1 MYTRILDRQLCN
13 KKIRGA
19 VLSFVKGVRQMG
31 LAAVFVIVLC
41 SAGHAEPLNARVLFV
56 PEREA
61 VLSSEMAGR
70 IVSLPYREGQS
81 FKKGAAL
88 ADFDCSLQQA
98 HLKEAKAN
106 LRGVEADLENKKE
119 LAALQSTGNL
129 EVVLLEARRDA
140 AAAQLNIAAI
150 NVRRCRVYAPF
161 SGKVVETLTH
171 RYESVNAGTPL
182 LSVLDDSS
190 LRLEL
195 VVPSAWLGWLKVGQ
209 KFDVQVDE
217 TGTWV
222 RAEVQHI
229 AAGID
234 AVSQTL
240 KLYATVKAS
249 TTRLVAGMS
258 GMATFKPGEVAQ

>member
-1 MYTRILDRQLCN
+1 
-13 KKIRGA
+13 
-19 VLSFVKGVRQMG
+19 MG
-31 LAAVFVIVLC
+31 LAAVFVTILC
-41 SAGHAEPLNARVLFV
+41 SFGHAEQLNARVLFV
-56 PEREA
+56 PEQEA

-88 ADFDCSLQQA
+88 AGFDCSLQQA
-98 HLKEAKAN
+98 HLNEVKAN

-129 EVVLLEARRDA
+129 EVVLLEAQRDA
-140 AAAQLNIAAI
+140 AAAQLDIAAI

-161 SGKVVETLTH
+161 SGKVVETLTR

-182 LSVLDDSS
+182 LSVLDDRS

-209 KFDVQVDE
+209 GFDVQVDE
-217 TGTWV
+217 TGTCI
-222 RAEVQHI
+222 RAEVQNI
-229 AAGID
+229 AASID

-240 KLYATVKAS
+240 KLYGRVKS
-249 TTRLVAGMS
+249 SGTRLVAGMS
-258 GMATFKPGEVAQ
+258 GMATFEPSEGAQ